1 MKIARIAFIS
11 FFLVKLFT
19 LAAQKDLTG
28 NIYKDKPVPTWSIA
42 PAIGLNPWPI
52 SDLVISN
59 LAQYDIKKRLSL
71 VSYTAYTY
79 NSVFLRDFN
88 YIKTD
93 YNYSL
98 SQKIGVGTTLYS
110 KRASHVFSLL
120 GGIKYN
126 SFKETLENPDFEKVS
141 ASVSSV
147 SPDFGLLYHLQMGKK
162 KYFFS
167 YRMYLPLYPYPM
179 KRLDITAIDG
189 NMANVSME
197 FGLGIRLK

>member
-1 MKIARIAFIS
+1 MKNIKFLFIPL
-11 FFLVKLFT
+11 FFLNLTAMGAQNAAAPHMGKEFHLQSFT
-19 LAAQKDLTG
+19 
-28 NIYKDKPVPTWSIA
+28 IS
-42 PAIGLNPWPI
+42 PAIGLNPWPT

-59 LAQYDIKKRLSL
+59 VVQWDIKKRLSL

-88 YIKTD
+88 YIKTN

-98 SQKIGVGTTLYS
+98 SQKIGLGTTLYS
-110 KRASHVFSLL
+110 KRASHTFSLL

-126 SFKETLENPDFEKVS
+126 RLKETLEHPDFEKVA

-147 SPDFGLLYHLQMGKK
+147 SPDFGLMYHLQAGKK

-179 KRLDITAIDG
+179 QRLDLTAIDG
-189 NMANVSME
+189 NLANVSLE

>member
-1 MKIARIAFIS
+1 MKIAKFLFIP
-11 FFLVKLFT
+11 FFLLNLTALVAQN
-19 LAAQKDLTG
+19 AAAL
-28 NIYKDKPVPTWSIA
+28 NKDKEYHVQNFTIS
-42 PAIGLNPWPI
+42 PAIGLNPWPT

-59 LAQYDIKKRLSL
+59 VVQWDIKKRLSL

-88 YIKTD
+88 YIKTN

-98 SQKIGVGTTLYS
+98 SQKFGVGTTLYS
-110 KRASHVFSLL
+110 KRASHTFSLL

-126 SFKETLENPDFEKVS
+126 SFKETLEHPEFEKVS
-141 ASVSSV
+141 ASASSV
-147 SPDFGLLYHLQMGKK
+147 SPDFGLMYHLQAGKK

-179 KRLDITAIDG
+179 QRLDLTAIDG
-189 NMANVSME
+189 NIANVSLE
-197 FGLGIRLK
+197 FGLGVRLK

>member
-1 MKIARIAFIS
+1 MKITTFLFIP
-11 FFLVKLFT
+11 FFLLNLAPLVAQNAAAPNLDKGYYVQSFT
-19 LAAQKDLTG
+19 
-28 NIYKDKPVPTWSIA
+28 IS
-42 PAIGLNPWPI
+42 PAIGLNPWPT

-59 LAQYDIKKRLSL
+59 VVQWDIKKCLSL

-79 NSVFLRDFN
+79 NSVFLRNFN
-88 YIKTD
+88 YIKTN

-110 KRASHVFSLL
+110 KRASHTFSLL

-126 SFKETLENPDFEKVS
+126 RLKETLEHPDFEKVA

-147 SPDFGLLYHLQMGKK
+147 SPDFGCMYHLQAGKK

-167 YRMYLPLYPYPM
+167 YRMYLPLYPFPM
-179 KRLDITAIDG
+179 ERLDLTAIDG
-189 NMANVSME
+189 NLANISLE
-197 FGLGIRLK
+197 FGFGVRFK